1 MVLRKNI
8 DRQPGSL
15 LNTLTMELRTSRS
28 LPQKLALYGLG
39 VGAASLASSA
49 HADIV
54 YSGPVE
60 FSGNNIYY
68 DLENVAPPSAT
79 ADVANHD
86 FQLNLFKAKASNF
99 EGPSTTTGTTDSM
112 VRGMNSLQYAIKHNA
127 GDTIGSGGSFF
138 AGPFLQ
144 NDYGTGGIAPP
155 GEDLGDWHP
164 GDRGFLGLQLVVG
177 TDTFFGWADVT
188 LNNLDGSGI
197 GAFTLHG
204 YAYDN
209 TAGTAI
215 QAGAVPEPSS
225 IALLVAGAAGVLT
238 LKRRRK

>member
-1 MVLRKNI
+1 M
-8 DRQPGSL
+8 DS
-15 LNTLTMELRTSRS
+15 RTSRS

-49 HADIV
+49 QADIV
-54 YSGPVE
+54 YSGSVE
-60 FSGNNIYY
+60 FSGNTIFY

-79 ADVANHD
+79 PDATNHD
-86 FQLNLFKAKASNF
+86 FELNLFKAKASNLDAS
-99 EGPSTTTGTTDSM
+99 STTTGNTDSA
-112 VRGMNSLQYAIKHNA
+112 VRGMYNFQYAIKHSA

-138 AGPFLQ
+138 TGPFLQ
-144 NDYGTGGIAPP
+144 NDYGTGGIVPP

-164 GDRGFLGLQLVVG
+164 GDRGFLGLQLIVG
-177 TDTFFGWADVT
+177 SDTFFGWADVT
-188 LNNLDGSGI
+188 LNNLDGTGA

-209 TAGTAI
+209 IAGTPI
-215 QAGAVPEPSS
+215 EAGAVPEPSS
-225 IALLVAGAAGVLT
+225 IALLAAGAAGVLA